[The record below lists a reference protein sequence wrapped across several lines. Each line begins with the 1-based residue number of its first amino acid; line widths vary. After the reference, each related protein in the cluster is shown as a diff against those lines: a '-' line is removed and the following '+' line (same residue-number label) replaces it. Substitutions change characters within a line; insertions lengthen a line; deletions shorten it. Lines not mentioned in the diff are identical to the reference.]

1 MAKIKLNKKTSE
13 LLITVVAD
21 KNEWKKK
28 QENAFNNIASE
39 TTVKGFRKGNVPADI
54 VKKHISQQEVLSSA
68 LAKMLDE
75 LVKEA
80 SNNIADDI
88 MILDSPT
95 YKVEKISDVEL
106 EVTFIY
112 PVYPE
117 IKLTNYKNLEIKY
130 KETKFNDKAVDNEIK
145 RIQKMQATLE
155 NKEGKI
161 TKGDT
166 AVFDFKGT
174 VDGELFEGG
183 TSENYSLEIGS
194 GQFIPGFEDQMI
206 GLSSGEEKE
215 IKVTFPDEYHSEE
228 LKGKK
233 AIFAVK
239 INEVKVQTLPE
250 LDENFV
256 KSTGVKDIIKIDEL
270 KKYIEK
276 IFREQELQ
284 KDRSNFQK
292 EAFAKI
298 SEKTEIVVPMQLV
311 AKEMENQKKEFE
323 ENMKK
328 QGLSIQQYIEMT
340 GVKEEALSS
349 QFKTA
354 AEERLKE
361 SLIFAEI
368 AKAEKIELTDSDYEE
383 EYIKL
388 AKVYGQDEKSIKGVI
403 SKQQMQI
410 PMTNDK
416 VINTLIKY
424 NK

>member
-1 MAKIKLNKKTSE
+1 
-13 LLITVVAD
+13 
-21 KNEWKKK
+21 
-28 QENAFNNIASE
+28 
-39 TTVKGFRKGNVPADI
+39 
-54 VKKHISQQEVLSSA
+54 
-68 LAKMLDE
+68 MLDE